1 MFKWHII
8 RFEEIDS
15 TNTEAH
21 RNLAVAKEGTVW
33 TALYQTH
40 GRGQY
45 TRKWESTKGL
55 NLLATILLRPE
66 FLPAN
71 KQFHIS
77 KCTALAMC
85 DFLRTLGLDPGIKW
99 PNDIYI
105 GPNKI
110 CGILIEHQLSGNN
123 LTASIIG
130 FGINVNQTVFPGL
143 PNPTSIALETGKEYD
158 VKSLLPKVLIHIQKW
173 YQTLHNGKS
182 GKIDRQY
189 EALLINKPD
198 YEKNGDILPAN
209 DPAAAPAPS
218 GN

>member
-1 MFKWHII
+1 MFEWHII

-21 RNLAVAKEGTVW
+21 RNLANAREGTVW
-33 TALYQTH
+33 TTLYQTH

-45 TRKWESTKGL
+45 TRNWESTKGL
-55 NLLATILLRPE
+55 NLLATLLLRPE

-71 KQFHIS
+71 KQFLIS
-77 KCTALAMC
+77 KCTALAIC
-85 DFLRTLGLDPGIKW
+85 DFLGTLGLAPRIKW

-110 CGILIEHQLSGNN
+110 CGILIEHQLSGNK

-130 FGINVNQTVFPGL
+130 FGINVNQTVFRGA
-143 PNPTSIALETGKEYD
+143 PNPTSIALETGKECN
-158 VKSLLPKVLIHIQKW
+158 VESLLPKALINIQKW
-173 YQTLHNGKS
+173 YQTLQKGKS

-198 YEKNGDILPAN
+198 YEKNGNIIPAN
-209 DPAAAPAPS
+209 DLAAAAGPS
-218 GN
+218 GA